1 MTVPIRVL
9 FLEDRPDDARLLA
22 HELRRAGF
30 EPSGGR
36 AETEAEFVSLL
47 DPPPDVILSDFSLP
61 QWSGL
66 DALRLV
72 RARGL
77 DVPVI
82 IVSGTMGEERAVAA
96 MREGVADYLLKDRLA
111 RLGPAVASAVE
122 RRRLLQEKQRA
133 EDEGRLLAAIVQSS
147 DDAIIGKTL
156 DGTITSWNPA
166 AERLYGW
173 TAEEAVG
180 RPISL
185 IVPPD
190 RRDELAGI
198 MDRLRRGERVRHHET
213 VRVRRDGSRVDVSL
227 TISPVRDASGRLVGV
242 SKIARDVTERKRWE
256 EAVRA
261 SEARFRAL
269 VENSWDGVTLLDADG
284 VIRYASPATTRVLGY
299 APEECVGRHGAEFV
313 HPDDL
318 PAAAEVLAGVASAPG
333 RSAILSYRYRHKNG
347 SWLRVETA
355 ATNLLDDP
363 HVRAVVLNS
372 RDVTEAL
379 AADEAL
385 RRSEEQHRAL
395 AESIPNLV
403 WVYRPDGTAEYF
415 NRRWTEYTGVG
426 TQDLAAGTRS
436 EIVHPDDRPRM
447 QEVWERALRDG
458 HLYEIEYRLR
468 RADGAYRWH
477 IGRAV
482 PVRDPEDRVVRWFG
496 TCTDIHDG
504 RRAEDERSRLARHIR
519 LLLESTGEGIYGL
532 DHEGHCTFIN
542 RAGAAMLGYT
552 PEELLGREMHSIIH
566 HHRPGG
572 APYPTDECPIYTAF
586 REDRGVRVED
596 ESFWRKDG
604 TTFPVS
610 YTSYP
615 AAEGGFRGAVVTFQ
629 DVTERKRAEEEREKF
644 VALVEHSADFIAMA
658 DLDSRLLY
666 VNPGGRRMVGLDPA
680 AEVRGHRIDEFVP
693 PDVAALYRET
703 VIPQALAGAP
713 WVGEARFTQFKTGQ
727 LLDMQQ
733 CVFVV
738 RKPGGRE
745 PLCLAT
751 VARDVTG
758 AKRLEEQY
766 RQAQKME
773 AVGQLAGGIAH
784 DFNNLLTIINGYSD
798 LLLQSLPPA
807 DPSRALLAEIHRAG
821 ERSAGLTRQLL
832 AFSRRQ
838 VLAPRVL
845 DLNAVVADTE
855 KMLRR
860 VIGEDVRL
868 AIAPGHG
875 LWPVRAD
882 SGQVEQVLLN
892 LAVNARDAMPTGGRL
907 TIETRNVELDDEYAR
922 AHPGARPGPHILLAA
937 SDSGCGMT
945 PEVKARIFEPFFTT
959 KGPGKGTGLG
969 LATVYGIVTQ
979 SGGHIGVDSE
989 AGVGTTFKVY
999 LPRADGPVGGSKV
1012 RAGALAPPRG
1022 AETVLLVED
1031 DPGVRA
1037 LTRHI
1042 LAGCGYTVVEAGD
1055 GDEAA
1060 RAAVRHAGPIHLL
1073 VTDVVM
1079 PGQGG
1084 RAVAERLLERHPGLK
1099 VLYVSGYTDD
1109 AVVRHGVLHEAVNF
1123 LQKPFSPVALA
1134 HKVRE
1139 VLDKVG

>member
-9 FLEDRPDDARLLA
+9 FLEDQPDDARLLA

-36 AETEAEFVSLL
+36 AETKAEFVALL
-47 DPPPDVILSDFSLP
+47 DPPPDVILSDFALP

-72 RARGL
+72 RERGL

-96 MREGVADYLLKDRLA
+96 MQEGAIDYLLKDRLA
-111 RLGPAVASAVE
+111 RLGSAVARAIE

-133 EDEGRLLAAIVQSS
+133 EEEARRLAAIVRSS
-147 DDAIIGKTL
+147 DDAIIGKML
-156 DGTITSWNPA
+156 DGTITSWNPG

-173 TAEEAVG
+173 TAAEAVG
-180 RPISL
+180 QPISI
-185 IVPPD
+185 IVPAD
-190 RRDELAGI
+190 RREELARI
-198 MDRLRRGERVRHHET
+198 MEQLRRGERVRHHET
-213 VRVRRDGSRVDVSL
+213 VRVHRNGSRVDVSL
-227 TISPVRDASGRLVGV
+227 TISPVRDASGRPVGA
-242 SKIARDVTERKRWE
+242 SAIARDITERKKWE

-299 APEECVGRHGAEFV
+299 APEEYVGRIGADFV

-318 PAAAEVLAGVASAPG
+318 PAAADAMAGLAATPGGSAV
-333 RSAILSYRYRHKNG
+333 LSYRFRHKNG
-347 SWLRVETA
+347 SWLRVQTT

-379 AADEAL
+379 AAAEAL

-403 WVYRPDGTAEYF
+403 WVYRPDGTPEYF
-415 NRRWTEYTGVG
+415 NHRWTEYTGVSAE
-426 TQDLAAGTRS
+426 DLVARTRP
-436 EIVHPDDRPRM
+436 EVVHPDDWARM
-447 QEVWERALRDG
+447 QEVWERALREG

-468 RADGAYRWH
+468 RADGAYRWY

-482 PVRDPEDRVVRWFG
+482 PVRDPEGRIARWFG
-496 TCTDIHDG
+496 TCTDIHDS
-504 RRAEDERSRLARHIR
+504 RQTEEERSRLAQHIR

-552 PEELLGREMHSIIH
+552 PEELLGREMHSIVH

-572 APYPTDECPIYTAF
+572 TPYPNEECPIYTAF
-586 REDRGVRVED
+586 RDGRGVRVED

-604 TTFPVS
+604 TSFPVS

-615 AAEGGFRGAVVTFQ
+615 AAEGGFRGAVVTFW
-629 DVTERKRAEEEREKF
+629 DVTERRQAE
-644 VALVEHSADFIAMA
+644 
-658 DLDSRLLY
+658 
-666 VNPGGRRMVGLDPA
+666 
-680 AEVRGHRIDEFVP
+680 
-693 PDVAALYRET
+693 AALRLRDRAIRAVNQGILITDPTLPDNPIVYASPGFERLTGYGADEVIGRNCRFLQGPETDRE
-703 VIPQALAGAP
+703 A
-713 WVGEARFTQFKTGQ
+713 
-727 LLDMQQ
+727 
-733 CVFVV
+733 
-738 RKPGGRE
+738 
-745 PLCLAT
+745 
-751 VARDVTG
+751 VARIRTAVRNGVPCVVELLNYRKDGTPFWNELSISPIRDEAGRLTHFVGVQADVTARRG
-758 AKRLEEQY
+758 LEQQY

-773 AVGQLAGGIAH
+773 AVGQLAGGVAH
-784 DFNNLLTIINGYSD
+784 DFNNLLTIINGYSE
-798 LLLQSLPPA
+798 LLMKSLPSE
-807 DPSRALLAEIHRAG
+807 DPSRKMLAEIHRAG

-838 VLAPRVL
+838 VLAPRVF

-868 AIAPGHG
+868 ATAPAPG
-875 LWPVRAD
+875 LWPIYAD
-882 SGQVEQVLLN
+882 PGQIEQVLLN
-892 LAVNARDAMPTGGRL
+892 LAVNARDAMPTGGQL
-907 TIETRNVELDDEYAR
+907 TIETQNVELDEEYAR
-922 AHPGARPGPHILLAA
+922 TYPGARPGPHVLLSV
-937 SDSGCGMT
+937 SDTGCGMSD
-945 PEVKARIFEPFFTT
+945 EVKARIFEPFFTT
-959 KGPGKGTGLG
+959 KEAGKGTGLG

-979 SGGHIGVDSE
+979 SGGHIALSSE
-989 AGVGTTFKVY
+989 VGHGATFKVY
-999 LPRADGPVGGSKV
+999 LPRTQQRLSSGKSDPGFAVM
-1012 RAGALAPPRG
+1012 PRG
-1022 AETVLLVED
+1022 CETVLLVED
-1031 DPGVRA
+1031 EDGVRVLA
-1037 LTRHI
+1037 RHI
-1042 LAGCGYTVVEAGD
+1042 LQGCGYTVLEARDGAHALRLVEQHEGRID
-1055 GDEAA
+1055 
-1060 RAAVRHAGPIHLL
+1060 LL

-1079 PGQGG
+1079 PRMSG
-1084 RAVAERLLERHPGLK
+1084 REVAERLVAMSPRLK
-1099 VLYVSGYTDD
+1099 VLFLSGYTDD
-1109 AVVRHGVLHEAVNF
+1109 AVMRHGILEVEVAF
-1123 LQKPFSPVALA
+1123 LQKPYNPALLA
-1134 HKVRE
+1134 AKVRE
-1139 VLDKVG
+1139 VLDGG